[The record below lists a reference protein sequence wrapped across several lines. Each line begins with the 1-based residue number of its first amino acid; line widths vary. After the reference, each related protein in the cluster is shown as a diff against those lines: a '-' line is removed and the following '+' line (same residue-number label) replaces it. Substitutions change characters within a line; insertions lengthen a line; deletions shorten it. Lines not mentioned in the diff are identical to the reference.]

1 MLYSPYLIPTY
12 LKIYI
17 RETLLFIFEK
27 RGVEEGRNA
36 APNNMLYQG
45 DSIQILNARD
55 VMCNSCSTTNTA
67 SFNYAFQS
75 DLMQLCTEEEVIT
88 TIGA

>member
-1 MLYSPYLIPTY
+1 
-12 LKIYI
+12 LK
-17 RETLLFIFEK
+17 K
-27 RGVEEGRNA
+27 GVEEGRNA
-36 APNNMLYQG
+36 TPNNMLYQG